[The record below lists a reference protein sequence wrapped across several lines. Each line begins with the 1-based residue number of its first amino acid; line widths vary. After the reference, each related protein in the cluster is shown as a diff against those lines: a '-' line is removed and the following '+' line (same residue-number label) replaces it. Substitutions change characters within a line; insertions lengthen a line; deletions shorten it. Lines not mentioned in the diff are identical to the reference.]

1 MTHKTIIFI
10 LVTTFTS
17 LININAQNSVDDIP
31 HEFFHIFKTE
41 PMEALD
47 YAYSTNRWMFKQVN
61 RIEILKNELKEILL
75 LVGDYHGFEIITKK
89 SIGKNLKLL
98 SYMVRYDRQPVRFTF
113 VLYKLKDTW
122 RIQDIVYNLDLTGEI
137 IESAKID
144 RN

>member
-47 YAYSTNRWMFKQVN
+47 YAYSTNRWMLKQVN
-61 RIEILKNELKEILL
+61 RIEILKNE
-75 LVGDYHGFEIITKK
+75 
-89 SIGKNLKLL
+89 
-98 SYMVRYDRQPVRFTF
+98 
-113 VLYKLKDTW
+113 LKDTW